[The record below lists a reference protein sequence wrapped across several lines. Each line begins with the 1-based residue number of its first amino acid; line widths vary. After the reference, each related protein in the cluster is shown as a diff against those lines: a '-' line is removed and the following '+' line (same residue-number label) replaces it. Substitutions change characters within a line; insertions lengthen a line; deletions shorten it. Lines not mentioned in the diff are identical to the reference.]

1 MQSVATWLV
10 ARPQNAILALA
21 ATLLL
26 PLLQI
31 VSGAIMVLLV
41 LRHGVRLAVIEG
53 VIAGLFLVAVAIV
66 VGAPVTQIAVSIVA
80 TLLPA
85 LLLAVLLHVTRS
97 LALTMQVSAILA
109 ALAMLVFQFAVDDIV
124 AFWEP
129 VMAMLVEWTRDNNLQ
144 LQAEFLVA
152 DPAMTAEMMT
162 LATVLTRWT
171 IFAVYL
177 LLGYRFFSGLPGA
190 TENYGRFC
198 DLNFGRVIALIMA
211 LASLIAYASDTAW
224 LQNVAVVLFMSFWLQ
239 GLAIVHWMHV
249 DRNLPLFVVIATYV
263 LMLILHVFLVLALAV
278 LGYTDAW
285 FRYRR
290 ATRQQ

>member
-41 LRHGVRLAVIEG
+41 LRHGVRLAVFEG
-53 VIAGLFLVAVAIV
+53 AIAGLFLVAVSIV
-66 VGAPVTQIAVSIVA
+66 VGAPVMQIAVSIVA
-80 TLLPA
+80 ILLPA
-85 LLLAVLLHVTRS
+85 LLLAVLLHATRS

-109 ALAMLVFQFAVDDIV
+109 ALAMLGFGLVVDDVV

-129 VMAMLVEWTRDNNLQ
+129 VMAALVEWTRANDLH

-171 IFAVYL
+171 ICAVYL
-177 LLGYRFFSGLPGA
+177 LLGYRFFSHLPGE
-190 TENYGRFC
+190 TGNYGRFC

-211 LASLIAYASDTAW
+211 LASLISYAIDVAW

-249 DRNLPLFVVIATYV
+249 DRHLPLFVVIATYV

-290 ATRQQ
+290 ATRQS

>member
-85 LLLAVLLHVTRS
+85 LLLAVLL
-97 LALTMQVSAILA
+97 
-109 ALAMLVFQFAVDDIV
+109 
-124 AFWEP
+124 
-129 VMAMLVEWTRDNNLQ
+129 
-144 LQAEFLVA
+144 
-152 DPAMTAEMMT
+152 
-162 LATVLTRWT
+162 
-171 IFAVYL
+171 
-177 LLGYRFFSGLPGA
+177 
-190 TENYGRFC
+190 
-198 DLNFGRVIALIMA
+198 
-211 LASLIAYASDTAW
+211 
-224 LQNVAVVLFMSFWLQ
+224 
-239 GLAIVHWMHV
+239 
-249 DRNLPLFVVIATYV
+249 
-263 LMLILHVFLVLALAV
+263 
-278 LGYTDAW
+278 
-285 FRYRR
+285 
-290 ATRQQ
+290 